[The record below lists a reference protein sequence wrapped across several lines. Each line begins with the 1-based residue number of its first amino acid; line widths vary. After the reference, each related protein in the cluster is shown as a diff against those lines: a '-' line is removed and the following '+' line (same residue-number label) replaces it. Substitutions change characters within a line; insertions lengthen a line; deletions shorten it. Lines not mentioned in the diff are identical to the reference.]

1 MTFCSMIL
9 PAFQKLRRQNCGHDL
24 RQSVSL
30 PMCYA
35 AESNEKDEHI
45 VLQNMRTSGYVVL
58 LDRSSL

>member
-1 MTFCSMIL
+1 
-9 PAFQKLRRQNCGHDL
+9 
-24 RQSVSL
+24 
-30 PMCYA
+30 MCYA